1 MNTREQA
8 IQLIEDITTCYGGC
22 FSPEVLDFVRHYC
35 AVDEYEMAFESLML
49 ESIHTQIAYP
59 PACKA
64 KLHQVALR
72 LGLHKESVFDSDF
85 WQKLSRFLQSPIR

>member
-1 MNTREQA
+1 MGYSRAFAQTMSIREQA
-8 IQLIEDITTCYGGC
+8 IQLIEDITTHYGDC
-22 FSPEVLDFVRHYC
+22 FSPEALDFVQYYC

-59 PACKA
+59 SACKA

-72 LGLHKESVFDSDF
+72 LRLHRESVF
-85 WQKLSRFLQSPIR
+85 